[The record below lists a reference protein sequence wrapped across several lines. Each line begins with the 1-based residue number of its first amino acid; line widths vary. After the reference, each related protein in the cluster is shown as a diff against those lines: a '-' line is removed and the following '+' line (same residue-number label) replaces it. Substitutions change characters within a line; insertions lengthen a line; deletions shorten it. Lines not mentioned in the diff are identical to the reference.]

1 MTHLLLLPTFDDHNR
16 PQGFVEIPAGTNRK
30 KEIDKETG
38 IIRQDARDGLVFY
51 VFRRT
56 WRDEGDGVGR

>member
-16 PQGFVEIPAGTNRK
+16 LQGVVEIPTGTNRK
-30 KEIDKETG
+30 MEIDKETG
-38 IIRQDARDGLVFY
+38 IIGQDARDGLVFY
-51 VFRRT
+51 VLRRT